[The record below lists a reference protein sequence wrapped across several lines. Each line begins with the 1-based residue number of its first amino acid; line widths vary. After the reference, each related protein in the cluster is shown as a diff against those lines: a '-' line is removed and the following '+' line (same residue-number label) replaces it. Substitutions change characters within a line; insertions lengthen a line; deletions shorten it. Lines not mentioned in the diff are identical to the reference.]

1 MTKPIFHVRMH
12 KALKKNAIRLVEASQ
27 LLESMICYRITCK
40 KDTFS
45 FVSLNHTCE
54 TTRPATFRPGIFYS
68 LRTFSA
74 SLPDIGFD
82 EEKTKKE
89 VEGR

>member
-1 MTKPIFHVRMH
+1 LTKHLFRVRMH
-12 KALKKNAIRLVEASQ
+12 TALKKNAIRLVEASQ
-27 LLESMICYRITCK
+27 LLESMICYRITCQK
-40 KDTFS
+40 HTFS

-68 LRTFSA
+68 LRTFST

-82 EEKTKKE
+82 EEKTTKE
-89 VEGR
+89 VEGI